1 MPVVKDRVQK
11 ISTVNRIPSH
21 FLNDWPH
28 SFFEDHLVVE
38 FIALFN
44 PDIFPHYIINIVIGI
59 EDFNLYVKQA
69 GLTLDSYK
77 VARNLV
83 KQFAIDVNLHVRAFV
98 CLDGNTGNVCV
109 RAPGSDRQQCGYQ

>member
-44 PDIFPHYIINIVIGI
+44 PDIFPHYIINIVIGV
-59 EDFNLYVKQA
+59 EHLDLNMEEP
-69 GLTLDSYK
+69 GLAFDSHK
-77 VARNLV
+77 ISRLFV
-83 KQFAIDVNLHVRAFV
+83 KQFAINVNLHV
-98 CLDGNTGNVCV
+98 
-109 RAPGSDRQQCGYQ
+109 